1 MTVPA
6 IEAEAQPIVDDW
18 VDRVAELLTAETAR
32 LTLRNHI
39 REMLRQGTIPT
50 MQVIAAARAG
60 HADADLALRQLG
72 VEMLDAGVMPD
83 AALRAYLLEA
93 LIQPPVTYP
102 PGRNLADTWMRDVG
116 IALLVRL
123 TAARFGVRPSRNP
136 AATGASAAALVSR
149 ALVRRG
155 HNTNGPHS

>member
-1 MTVPA
+1 VAVPTTWR
-6 IEAEAQPIVDDW
+6 EAEAQPIVDDW

-39 REMLRQGTIPT
+39 REMVRAGTIEI

-72 VEMLDAGVMPD
+72 VELLDRGEMPG
-83 AALRAYLLEA
+83 AALRAYLQES
-93 LIQPPVTYP
+93 LIQAPVTYP

-116 IALLVRL
+116 IALLVKL
-123 TAARFGVRPSRNP
+123 TAACGLHATRLQGGPRRPPWLAERSFGEGI
-136 AATGASAAALVSR
+136 T
-149 ALVRRG
+149 
-155 HNTNGPHS
+155 